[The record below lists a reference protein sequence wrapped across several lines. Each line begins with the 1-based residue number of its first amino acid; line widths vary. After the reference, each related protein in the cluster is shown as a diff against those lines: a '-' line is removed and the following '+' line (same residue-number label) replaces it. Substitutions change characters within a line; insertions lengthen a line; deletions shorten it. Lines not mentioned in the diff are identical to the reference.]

1 MTSTGAVPDRFG
13 DLWSKERDRQNA
25 AYTAM
30 MRATGHPVSWAYEVW
45 DAVVANL
52 RHDDNHNRAIAAQVL
67 CNLAISDPDL
77 RILGCLDP
85 LIHVTRDS
93 RFVTARHCL
102 QSLWKIGL
110 AGPDQRNA
118 VVAALAARF
127 ADAAP
132 EKNATLIRFDIVVGL
147 RNLYKATGDETIEPQ
162 ALALVET
169 ENDPKYRGKYAKAWR
184 Q

>member
-1 MTSTGAVPDRFG
+1 MTGTSAIPDQFG

-25 AYTAM
+25 AYTAT
-30 MRATGHPVSWAYEVW
+30 MRATERPVPWAYQVW
-45 DAVVANL
+45 DDVVANL
-52 RHDDNHNRAIAAQVL
+52 RHEDNHNRAIAAQVL
-67 CNLAISDPDL
+67 CNLAISDPDE
-77 RILGCLDP
+77 RILDCLAP
-85 LIHVTRDS
+85 LIQVTRDS

-110 AGPDQRNA
+110 AGPGQRGA

-147 RNLYKATGDETIEPQ
+147 RKLYEATGDETIEPQ
-162 ALALVET
+162 ALALIDT

-184 Q
+184 R